1 MTLHH
6 VVMFRLQDPVDA
18 AEAVDRL
25 RAMSGRIPSLLSL
38 RAGRATNSG
47 EGAGDLVLI
56 TEHADAAGLADYAA
70 HPVHQELLG
79 WIRPRIAD
87 RTVVDTVDL
96 G

>member
-6 VVMFRLQDPVDA
+6 AVMFTLHDPADA
-18 AEAVDRL
+18 AEAVERL
-25 RAMSGRIPSLLSL
+25 RAMRGRIPSLLSL
-38 RAGRATNSG
+38 RAGAASG
-47 EGAGDLVLI
+47 NAAPHLILI